1 MEIKTRIELEEI
13 APDRTATTDT
23 GPLARTVLEPGPED
37 VVPEPTAG
45 GPRRPARRHRLLL
58 AGLLALGTVALAQF
72 SVQLWQMVVDSP
84 LLGGAWFLAWS
95 LVLAGSAGAAVR
107 QWQRL
112 RRMRNR
118 QDARSRAE
126 EMLARQGIGQARG
139 FCEELA
145 QAGGQLSSAGYR
157 SWAAQIERTHN
168 NREVLTLYSR
178 LVLAEADHRALRS
191 VVKQSGDTA
200 VMVAFSQFA
209 AIDMLL
215 LFWRNLR
222 VIEDVTAAYGIEL
235 GYWGRIGLLRQVL
248 RNMAYAGAAEVA
260 TEVGMEMMGAGITG
274 KISAS
279 VAQGIGAGLLTARL
293 GLRAMDACRPIPWS
307 SDERPKLD
315 AVRKQMRSVLGE
327 YLGKL

>member
-1 MEIKTRIELEEI
+1 MLYS
-13 APDRTATTDT
+13 
-23 GPLARTVLEPGPED
+23 
-37 VVPEPTAG
+37 
-45 GPRRPARRHRLLL
+45 H
-58 AGLLALGTVALAQF
+58 
-72 SVQLWQMVVDSP
+72 
-84 LLGGAWFLAWS
+84 
-95 LVLAGSAGAAVR
+95 LVL
-107 QWQRL
+107 
-112 RRMRNR
+112 
-118 QDARSRAE
+118 
-126 EMLARQGIGQARG
+126 
-139 FCEELA
+139 
-145 QAGGQLSSAGYR
+145 
-157 SWAAQIERTHN
+157 T
-168 NREVLTLYSR
+168 
-178 LVLAEADHRALRS
+178 EADSRALRS

-222 VIEDVTAAYGIEL
+222 VIEDVTTAYGIEL

-293 GLRAMDACRPIPWS
+293 GLRAMDPHPIPWS
-307 SDERPKLD
+307 RDERPKLD
-315 AVRKQMRSVLGE
+315 AVRKQLRSVLGE

>member
-1 MEIKTRIELEEI
+1 MEIKTRIELEEVATVR
-13 APDRTATTDT
+13 APPAA
-23 GPLARTVLEPGPED
+23 GALARRVLEPAAED
-37 VVPEPTAG
+37 ILPPPATTG
-45 GPRRPARRHRLLL
+45 TQRPARRHRVLF
-58 AGLLALGTVALAQF
+58 AGLLALGAVALAQF
-72 SVQLWQMVVDSP
+72 GVHLWEMASESP
-84 LLGGAWFLAWS
+84 VLGGAWFLAWS
-95 LVLAGSAGAAVR
+95 LVLAGSAGAATR
-107 QWQRL
+107 EWQRL

-118 QDARSRAE
+118 QDARSRAD

-145 QAGGQLSSAGYR
+145 LAGGQLESAGYR
-157 SWAAQIERTHN
+157 SWAGQVELTHN
-168 NREVLTLYSR
+168 NREVLELYSR
-178 LVLAEADHRALRS
+178 LVLAEPDRRALRGI
-191 VVKQSGDTA
+191 VKQAGDTA
-200 VMVAFSQFA
+200 VMIAFSQFA

-215 LFWRNLR
+215 IFWRNLR

-260 TEVGMEMMGAGITG
+260 AEVGMEMMGASITG
-274 KISAS
+274 KISTS

-293 GLRAMDACRPIPWS
+293 GLRTMDACRPIPWG

-315 AVRKQMRSVLGE
+315 AVRRELRGVFAE

>member
-13 APDRTATTDT
+13 VPGYATADT
-23 GPLARTVLEPGPED
+23 RPLVRTVLEPGPED
-37 VVPEPTAG
+37 VLPEPATG
-45 GPRRPARRHRLLL
+45 SPRRPVRRHRLLL
-58 AGLLALGTVALAQF
+58 AGLLALGAVSLAQF
-72 SVQLWQMVVDSP
+72 SVRLWEMAVQSP
-84 LLGGAWFLAWS
+84 WLGGAWLVAAG
-95 LVLAGSAGAAVR
+95 LVLAGSAGAALR

-118 QDARSRAE
+118 QDARSHAD
-126 EMLARQGIGQARG
+126 EMLARQGIGQARV

-145 QAGGQLSSAGYR
+145 RAGGQHASEGYR
-157 SWAAQIERTHN
+157 RWTAQVEGTHN
-168 NREVLTLYSR
+168 NREVLLLYSH
-178 LVLAEADHRALRS
+178 LVLAEADSRALRN

-222 VIEDVTAAYGIEL
+222 VIEDVTTAYGIEL

-307 SDERPKLD
+307 ADERPKLD
-315 AVRKQMRSVLGE
+315 AVRKQLRSVLGE